1 MRTLL
6 ALAMLIVAGSEIA
19 RSEGLAASEKKSVRF
34 DGQTLLMAFEQH
46 SADESLEEFIP
57 AGENIE
63 RWTHL
68 AAIRQYQNLH
78 EPGPIV
84 KMMAKRLK
92 EKNPQAPFSIIENPT
107 TGAVIIDFVTWPEDG
122 SFAEFN
128 IFKYS
133 KRAGGGLVAEQYALR
148 AYEDWQ
154 TFLKGLRPVRE
165 RLVDLM
171 AKDGLQQP

>member
-1 MRTLL
+1 MRMLL
-6 ALAMLIVAGSEIA
+6 ALAVLVAFGNT
-19 RSEGLAASEKKSVRF
+19 LAQADEPAAVAKKSVRF
-34 DGQTLLMAFEQH
+34 DGQTLLLAFEQ
-46 SADESLEEFIP
+46 SSDTESLEEFIP
-57 AGENIE
+57 EGESLE
-63 RWTHL
+63 RWAHL
-68 AAIRQYQNLH
+68 AAIRRYENLH
-78 EPGPIV
+78 DPAPIV

-107 TGAVIIDFVTWPEDG
+107 TGAVVIDFVTWPEDD

-154 TFLKGLRPVRE
+154 DFLKSLRPVRE